1 MFSVVLPSGETKYFW
16 VLSVTTTVLLLLRI
30 TWPCP
35 GQCIAKTCKECIVL
49 GWLDEKQNQC
59 ITHPVSFGLAFSVL
73 HDSKKNTFVQF
84 THKGRGR
91 MYLSCNIT
99 LCNEKYQNV
108 SLPCACKH
116 METKAA
122 LVFHGNC
129 SF

>member
-1 MFSVVLPSGETKYFW
+1 MFWGFVSDNSNAVTVKNNLVLPRAVYCK
-16 VLSVTTTVLLLLRI
+16 
-30 TWPCP
+30 
-35 GQCIAKTCKECIVL
+35 KKCKECIVL
-49 GWLDEKQNQC
+49 GWLDGKQNQC

-73 HDSKKNTFVQF
+73 HGSKKNTFVQF

-91 MYLSCNIT
+91 MYLSYNIT
-99 LCNEKYQNV
+99 LCSEKYQCV

-116 METKAA
+116 MGTKAA